1 MPQAND
7 ELNPPGFMRLYQAL
21 PPLPIDLTIALVVAL
36 VNAVKTT
43 PSWKME
49 DLDRLAVRDIAST
62 TETKPCDD
70 IYHEDL
76 SKKEEETRNASD
88 SRQRLDSDN
97 SSGFSD
103 RADELSTTGDSDCL
117 AFGVNVPTTNLDDLS
132 KTEEETHNIW

>member
-1 MPQAND
+1 
-7 ELNPPGFMRLYQAL
+7 
-21 PPLPIDLTIALVVAL
+21 
-36 VNAVKTT
+36 
-43 PSWKME
+43 ME

-132 KTEEETHNIW
+132 KTEEETHNIR

>member
-1 MPQAND
+1 MPQAKD
-7 ELNPPGFMRLYQAL
+7 ELNPPGFMRLSSTATSTYQFDNS
-21 PPLPIDLTIALVVAL
+21 ISSGFSERGEDYSV
-36 VNAVKTT
+36 
-43 PSWKME
+43 ME

-132 KTEEETHNIW
+132 KTEEETPNIM